1 MRAFQPGNIVWGYA
15 FGSGTRA
22 PANWELIM
30 EWYLKVF
37 RQYADFAGRARRKE
51 YWMFTLVSLIVSIML
66 TILDTALGTGLLGLL
81 YAVAVFV
88 PGLAVGVRRLHDT
101 GRSAWWLLIA
111 LIPLIG
117 AIVLIVFLAT
127 DGERRSN
134 AYGPDPKAIVGEIP
148 AFS

>member
-1 MRAFQPGNIVWGYA
+1 MRAFHPGNIVWGYA

-22 PANWELIM
+22 PANWEPI
-30 EWYLKVF
+30 
-37 RQYADFAGRARRKE
+37 
-51 YWMFTLVSLIVSIML
+51 SLIVSIML

-88 PGLAVGVRRLHDT
+88 PGLAVGARRLHDT

-127 DGERRSN
+127 DGERQSN

>member
-1 MRAFQPGNIVWGYA
+1 MLSEV
-15 FGSGTRA
+15 
-22 PANWELIM
+22 
-30 EWYLKVF
+30 
-37 RQYADFAGRARRKE
+37 GRARPR
-51 YWMFTLVSLIVSIML
+51 TGSQSLIVSIML